1 MALGSSGRQIFDLV
15 LREGLTLIGA
25 GFVLGALGV
34 LALKQGL
41 QSQLFGITATDP
53 IVLTM
58 VAGGLAIAAIIA
70 CALPGATRH
79 ENRSGHRR

>member
-1 MALGSSGRQIFDLV
+1 MESGEVNDLSRV
-15 LREGLTLIGA
+15 LVADEIGRVRNQ
-25 GFVLGALGV
+25 GWSGV

-70 CALPGATRH
+70 CALPARRATRIDPLIALRY
-79 ENRSGHRR
+79 E